1 MKFIKPENPMITK
14 LIIAAKSGN
23 AKAMYKLGLYYETG
37 NFVEADQ
44 DKAIEWYIKA
54 IKSGNTE
61 AGTKLRNLEK
71 KVIEKLVKNGDID
84 TIIKLAE
91 YYEEIKDYLTAF
103 SYYEMA
109 AEQGNPTAQFNLGYF
124 YKNGL
129 GVEQDYKKAKE
140 WYEKAAEQGDTFAQ
154 NNLGKLYENGL
165 GVEQDYKKAKEWYE
179 KAAEQGNASAQNN
192 LGYLYENGLGVEQ
205 DYKKAKE
212 WYEKAAEQENAT
224 AQEHLGFLYL
234 FGLGTEINY
243 EIAEK
248 LFRRSFNNGNKS
260 IKYYVDIFDKLKK
273 REIKEIESIADYIGK
288 EIENDLGGIL
298 IKPDKNI
305 YDEEAHTLY
314 DIDTFNKIKKQLEN
328 MLENIDEVKE
338 DRTNELEVFKQ
349 ICMIIAN
356 NVTYDYN
363 AVDQNNKEYNDKMF
377 TSRNMIGSLLEGK
390 CICAGYAE
398 LLRNMC
404 ACKGIECIYIRSE
417 THAFNQVKIGGNW
430 YCFDLTNCCD
440 EIKDGI
446 PVENFLLSEKEFK
459 DHFIPLKSQF
469 KYESPYN
476 YNQRTGSPEFWKSAI
491 GTAGTKS
498 VEAAEK
504 YMEEKESPNIS

>member
-1 MKFIKPENPMITK
+1 MKEKIQKMKFIKPENPMITK

-124 YKNGL
+124 YK
-129 GVEQDYKKAKE
+129 
-140 WYEKAAEQGDTFAQ
+140 
-154 NNLGKLYENGL
+154 NGL

-305 YDEEAHTLY
+305 YDEEAHKLY

-349 ICMIIAN
+349 ICMKIAN
-356 NVTYDYN
+356 NVTHDYN

-430 YCFDLTNCCD
+430 YYFDLTNCCD

-476 YNQRTGSPEFWKSAI
+476 YYQRNGSPEFWKSAI
-491 GTAGTKS
+491 DTTGTKS

>member
-1 MKFIKPENPMITK
+1 MKGKIQKMKFIKPENPMITK
-14 LIIAAKSGN
+14 LIRAAKSGN

-37 NFVEADQ
+37 NFIEADQ
-44 DKAIEWYIKA
+44 DKAIKWYIQA

-61 AGTKLRNLEK
+61 AGIQLYNLEK
-71 KVIEKLVKNGDID
+71 KEYEKHGKNGDID

-91 YYEEIKDYLTAF
+91 YYEKIKDYLTAF

-109 AEQGNPTAQFNLGYF
+109 AEQGNATAQFNLGYF

-140 WYEKAAEQGDTFAQ
+140 WYEKAAEQG
-154 NNLGKLYENGL
+154 
-165 GVEQDYKKAKEWYE
+165 
-179 KAAEQGNASAQNN
+179 
-192 LGYLYENGLGVEQ
+192 
-205 DYKKAKE
+205 
-212 WYEKAAEQENAT
+212 NAT

-305 YDEEAHTLY
+305 YEEAHTLY

-363 AVDQNNKEYNDKMF
+363 ATDQNNKEYNDKMF

-417 THAFNQVKIGGNW
+417 THAFNQVKIGKNW
-430 YCFDLTNCCD
+430 YYFDLTNCCD

-446 PVENFLLSEKEFK
+446 PVENFLLSEKKFK

-476 YNQRTGSPEFWKSAI
+476 YNQRNGSPEFWKSAI
-491 GTAGTKS
+491 DTTGTKS
-498 VEAAEK
+498 VEVAEK

>member
-1 MKFIKPENPMITK
+1 MNLKGKIQKMKFIKPENPMITK

-54 IKSGNTE
+54 IESGNME

-103 SYYEMA
+103 FYYEKA
-109 AEQGNPTAQFNLGYF
+109 AEQGNATAQFNLGYF
-124 YKNGL
+124 YD
-129 GVEQDYKKAKE
+129 E
-140 WYEKAAEQGDTFAQ
+140 
-154 NNLGKLYENGL
+154 GL

-179 KAAEQGNASAQNN
+179 KAAEQGNATAQFN

-212 WYEKAAEQENAT
+212 WYEKAIEQGNAT

-234 FGLGTEINY
+234 FGLGTEVNY

-305 YDEEAHTLY
+305 YKETHTLY

-363 AVDQNNKEYNDKMF
+363 AADQNNKEYNDKMF

-390 CICAGYAE
+390 CLCAGYAE

-404 ACKGIECIYIRSE
+404 ACKGIECIYVGSE
-417 THAFNQVKIGGNW
+417 THAFNQVKIGKNW
-430 YCFDLTNCCD
+430 YYFDLTNCCKK
-440 EIKDGI
+440 IKDGI
-446 PVENFLLSEKEFK
+446 SVENFLLSEKKFK
-459 DHFIPLKSQF
+459 ALKDSNVPISSQYTY
-469 KYESPYN
+469 KSPYN
-476 YNQRTGSPEFWKSAI
+476 YNQRKDSPEFWKSAI
-491 GTAGTKS
+491 RTVGKTS
-498 VEAAEK
+498 VAAAAE
-504 YMEEKESPNIS
+504 YMEEKGSPNKSKETGCL

>member
-14 LIIAAKSGN
+14 LIRAAKSGN

-37 NFVEADQ
+37 NFIEADQ
-44 DKAIEWYIKA
+44 DKAIKWYIQA

-61 AGTKLRNLEK
+61 AGIQLYNLEK
-71 KVIEKLVKNGDID
+71 KEYEKHGKNGDID

-91 YYEEIKDYLTAF
+91 YYEKIKDYLTAF

-109 AEQGNPTAQFNLGYF
+109 AEQGNATAQFNLGYF

-140 WYEKAAEQGDTFAQ
+140 WYEKAAEQG
-154 NNLGKLYENGL
+154 
-165 GVEQDYKKAKEWYE
+165 
-179 KAAEQGNASAQNN
+179 
-192 LGYLYENGLGVEQ
+192 
-205 DYKKAKE
+205 
-212 WYEKAAEQENAT
+212 NAT

-305 YDEEAHTLY
+305 YEEAHTLY

-363 AVDQNNKEYNDKMF
+363 ATDQNNKEYNDKMF

-417 THAFNQVKIGGNW
+417 THAFNQVKIGKNW
-430 YCFDLTNCCD
+430 YYFDLTNCCD

-446 PVENFLLSEKEFK
+446 PVENFLLSEKKFK

-476 YNQRTGSPEFWKSAI
+476 YNQRNGSPEFWKSAI
-491 GTAGTKS
+491 DTTGTKS
-498 VEAAEK
+498 VEVAEK